1 QTINLLPLSMQQV
14 YGLGFQQHLKQQ
26 NNLWHKFGLNI
37 EQLRLDFRIQLLQ
50 QPLKYEAL
58 MLALLTGDRSLLD
71 KNTEQMFQRFGI
83 SHLLAIS

>member
-1 QTINLLPLSMQQV
+1 
-14 YGLGFQQHLKQQ
+14 
-26 NNLWHKFGLNI
+26 
-37 EQLRLDFRIQLLQ
+37 
-50 QPLKYEAL
+50 